1 MTALLFTKR
10 LLFHLPQFAMYFCV
24 LRSRASY
31 LVKVTNGR
39 SLKGTNQSWNSRPAM
54 KQIGSLGYINPRQ
67 PQKKKVIESQ
77 LGRVKG
83 FIEVPE
89 KKKEIA
95 DLLAETLIGNKDM
108 KIVIA
113 KCEELIQSGVLP
125 EQEKLNII

>member
-1 MTALLFTKR
+1 
-10 LLFHLPQFAMYFCV
+10 
-24 LRSRASY
+24 
-31 LVKVTNGR
+31 
-39 SLKGTNQSWNSRPAM
+39 M